1 MTTEHHDS
9 WIILYELYIILYG
22 RIDRKYSICGI
33 RYLVLPYLTLPYSP
47 FLSPVAVSALEAA
60 QDTDGESCVEKAG
73 SLCGL
78 GAVLASSSSS
88 PHGSAPSKVVKQN
101 TSIQSL
107 PDLEFGVASVSNN
120 SRTDSPRSLGLDS
133 DSSHSFRE
141 FDQMCSRTIGG
152 TVGSFRTVSKDKE
165 EREKE
170 KEREKER
177 EKEKDTVL
185 SKEAE
190 EFLSMLPDYRY
201 LVC

>member
-1 MTTEHHDS
+1 MVVLTANTVFTVYG
-9 WIILYELYIILYG
+9 IL
-22 RIDRKYSICGI
+22 S
-33 RYLVLPYLTLPYSP
+33 YLSLPYSP

-78 GAVLASSSSS
+78 GAVLASSSSSS

-152 TVGSFRTVSKDKE
+152 IVGSFRTVSKDKE

-170 KEREKER
+170 KEKEKER
-177 EKEKDTVL
+177 EKEKNTVL

>member
-1 MTTEHHDS
+1 MYY
-9 WIILYELYIILYG
+9 ILFCMVALTANTVFTVYGIL
-22 RIDRKYSICGI
+22 S
-33 RYLVLPYLTLPYSP
+33 YLSLPYSP

-170 KEREKER
+170 KN
-177 EKEKDTVL
+177 TVL